1 MENKFNSAIRLFDEA
16 NSEDPNK
23 ENNNGKNFPKELLYS
38 IRMSEKLSIF
48 NPLASEAA
56 QLAARCQHIC
66 RWEIPRD
73 SYEMNRNGYLKW
85 RRDLTIFHAEK
96 ASGILRRVGYD
107 EGVIERVASLLQKK
121 QLKRDQE
128 MQDLEDVIC
137 LVFLE
142 SYFEKF
148 SKKYT
153 EDKLVDILKKTWAK
167 MSDKGHEQALR
178 LNLSENSK
186 TLISKVLEQ

>member
-16 NSEDPNK
+16 NSKDPNK

-48 NPLASEAA
+48 NPVASEAA

-96 ASGILRRVGYD
+96 ASGILRKVGYD
-107 EGVIERVASLLQKK
+107 EVIIERVASLLQKK

-148 SKKYT
+148 SKKFRR
-153 EDKLVDILKKTWAK
+153 VSI
-167 MSDKGHEQALR
+167 
-178 LNLSENSK
+178 
-186 TLISKVLEQ
+186 